1 MTTYERI
8 KLEEQMENAVHQISD
23 FYNFIDKYDSDLEL
37 ELDIGPL
44 IKARYETIVNN
55 YTKLKEEGAL

>member
-8 KLEEQMENAVHQISD
+8 KLKNQMENTVHQISD
-23 FYNFIDKYDSDLEL
+23 FYNLIEKYDSDLEL
-37 ELDIGPL
+37 SLDIEPL
-44 IKARYETIVNN
+44 IKAKYEIIVNN

>member
-8 KLEEQMENAVHQISD
+8 KLKNQMENAVNQISD
-23 FYNFIDKYDSDLEL
+23 FYNLIEKYDSDLEL
-37 ELDIGPL
+37 SLDIEPL
-44 IKARYETIVNN
+44 IKAKYEIIVNN

>member
-8 KLEEQMENAVHQISD
+8 KLEEQTENAVHQISD
-23 FYNFIDKYDSDLEL
+23 FYNLIDKYDSDLEL

-44 IKARYETIVNN
+44 IKARFETIVNN

>member
-8 KLEEQMENAVHQISD
+8 KLKNQMENAVHQISD
-23 FYNFIDKYDSDLEL
+23 FYNLIEKYDSDIEL
-37 ELDIGPL
+37 SLDIQPL
-44 IKARYETIVNN
+44 IKAKYEIIVNN